1 MAKRILKFAQQD
13 FKVCD
18 WPLRLVSGGQ
28 SQTLKYTRPSWTFEP
43 RPKWLLAD
51 KVLYEEMMT
60 NDDNLESNL
69 LTSSLLK
76 IHSLYKFCRVQVAHV
91 EPEI

>member
-1 MAKRILKFAQQD
+1 MIFKGDPLVLKTD
-13 FKVCD
+13 KVCMY
-18 WPLRLVSGGQ
+18 
-28 SQTLKYTRPSWTFEP
+28 K
-43 RPKWLLAD
+43 
-51 KVLYEEMMT
+51 EMMT

-91 EPEI
+91 EPEICVVS